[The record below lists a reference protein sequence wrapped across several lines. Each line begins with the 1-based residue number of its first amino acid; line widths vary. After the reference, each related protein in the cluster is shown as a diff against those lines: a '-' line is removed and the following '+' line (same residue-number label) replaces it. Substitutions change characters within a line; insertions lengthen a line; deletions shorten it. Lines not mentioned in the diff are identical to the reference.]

1 MGFLVRWYAGR
12 DSGHYGANAIE
23 PAFGDSPPDC
33 RMEWFESLLMY
44 SKKSTSLMGC
54 GFLVRRKGLEPPTY

>member
-1 MGFLVRWYAGR
+1 MGFPVRWYAGR

-33 RMEWFESLLMY
+33 RMEWFESLSMY
-44 SKKSTSLMGC
+44 
-54 GFLVRRKGLEPPTY
+54 RKNPHP